1 MTTRRDYLIGLG
13 LAKAGKGKFSN
24 AAKDAIAKAEADG
37 TIFSDSS
44 ASVPAPKVRVA
55 KPISTEPKVSNSDP
69 GVMLDEDLA
78 HFGVEFFYRKDGKK
92 KPLSNRAACMNCGY
106 SLIAHQC
113 NLPKAITPA
122 GIVVMVE
129 A

>member
-1 MTTRRDYLIGLG
+1 MTTKRDYLIGLG
-13 LAKAGKGKFSN
+13 LAKPGRGKFSN

-44 ASVPAPKVRVA
+44 ASVPAPKVKAA
-55 KPISTEPKVSNSDP
+55 KVVEPKVSNSDP
-69 GVMLDEDLA
+69 GVMLNEDLP
-78 HFGVEFFYRKDGKK
+78 HFGVDFFYRKDGKK
-92 KPLSNRAACMNCGY
+92 KPLSNRTACMNCGY

-122 GIVVMVE
+122 GIVVVVE